1 MICDVSLLLFAI
13 RQQTLLIAALLHT
26 CLATLNATKH
36 TSIKHSSFI
45 TTYNVMMRQIWPW
58 CIPCDVQYV
67 YITMYTSLFLVKG
80 LNKAFL
86 ISLNILNL
94 TIIFRKNLYSML
106 SENLA
111 IWMLPQ
117 IFALLYEQKWKGVC
131 TYECVQQQ
139 YNTPLWHCCL
149 RWPRLV

>member
-111 IWMLPQ
+111 RPFECSHKSLPCCMNRNG
-117 IFALLYEQKWKGVC
+117 KGCARMNVSSNNITHPC
-131 TYECVQQQ
+131 DTAA
-139 YNTPLWHCCL
+139 
-149 RWPRLV
+149 

>member
-1 MICDVSLLLFAI
+1 
-13 RQQTLLIAALLHT
+13 
-26 CLATLNATKH
+26 
-36 TSIKHSSFI
+36 
-45 TTYNVMMRQIWPW
+45 
-58 CIPCDVQYV
+58 
-67 YITMYTSLFLVKG
+67 MYTSLFLVKG

-117 IFALLYEQKWKGVC
+117 IFALLYEQKWKEMEKGVHVWMC
-131 TYECVQQQ
+131 PATI
-139 YNTPLWHCCL
+139 
-149 RWPRLV
+149 